1 MPDLIQQL
9 RQSLAPYFLSYDGTR
24 LLGRGTAFPA
34 TGDIPGGLQAN
45 DRFFRTDLGWLC
57 YYDGARW
64 LTVHE
69 YAQPLTDYRRATI
82 PFTGA
87 SGVLQIGPV
96 RTDGTNL
103 AITRVAAYLDVLTT
117 NNGANFWTLAFKTS
131 AGTTIQGFSTAADG
145 PGAAILKEFAINVPY
160 ADPTYVTLEVT
171 LRTGAPGSLV
181 AHGVVWYRIE
191 PP

>member
-9 RQSLAPYFLSYDGTR
+9 RRDLAPYFLSYDAAR
-24 LLGRGTAFPA
+24 DLGRGTTFPA
-34 TGDIPGGLQAN
+34 SGDLPGGLMTD
-45 DRFFRTDLGWLC
+45 DRFFRTDLGWAC

-64 LTVHE
+64 LTLHE

-82 PFTGA
+82 PFSGA
-87 SGVLQIGPV
+87 SGVLQLGPV

-117 NNGANFWTLAFKTS
+117 NNGSNYWTLAFKTS
-131 AGTTIQGFSTAADG
+131 AGTTIQGFNTSTDSA
-145 PGAAILKEFAINVPY
+145 GAAILKEYAINVPY
-160 ADPTYVTLEVT
+160 ADPTYITLEVT
-171 LRTGAPGSLV
+171 GKTGTPGSLV

-191 PP
+191 P